1 MIVNCL
7 RMYLGESNMYEDI
20 YEASN
25 IQEYTNK
32 SMLGNFWGCSKNNK
46 PMCVCYTFL
55 IVDYTISEIVDKKTT
70 IKFQMICQLLKGKN

>member
-1 MIVNCL
+1 
-7 RMYLGESNMYEDI
+7 MYEDI

-46 PMCVCYTFL
+46 PMCVCYAFL
-55 IVDYTISEIVDKKTT
+55 INYTIYRILQSRQIRHDPLN
-70 IKFQMICQLLKGKN
+70 FNLS